1 MLLGALLLIA
11 PLSAAL
17 TVAAVDMLAGFVGV
31 ALDDSVGL
39 LVSLGAAVVGL
50 EVAAE
55 TAAVRLHGFAVL
67 DRGGRSRCAIR
78 YASVGATVLSGSSW
92 PWCSSPTCSAGS
104 FPCGARVSSRL
115 PRTRGYGLT
124 GRSTADVPFR
134 PPTRFFRDRS
144 TLRFSPRRPR
154 GRARRPFRGPVRR
167 SPLLC
172 HLPRR

>member
-31 ALDDSVGL
+31 ALDGPVGL

-50 EVAAE
+50 EVVAE

-78 YASVGATVLSGSSW
+78 YASVGATVLSGLVVTVVFLAVALGW
-92 PWCSSPTCSAGS
+92 LLFRAGLA
-104 FPCGARVSSRL
+104 FRRGCREHVGA
-115 PRTRGYGLT
+115 G
-124 GRSTADVPFR
+124 
-134 PPTRFFRDRS
+134 
-144 TLRFSPRRPR
+144 
-154 GRARRPFRGPVRR
+154 
-167 SPLLC
+167 
-172 HLPRR
+172 

>member
-31 ALDDSVGL
+31 ALDGPVGL

-78 YASVGATVLSGSSW
+78 YASVGATVLSGLVVAVVFLADVLGWLLSVRGSRFVAAAANTW
-92 PWCSSPTCSAGS
+92 VRANRAVDGRRSVSAPDS
-104 FPCGARVSSRL
+104 VL
-115 PRTRGYGLT
+115 PR
-124 GRSTADVPFR
+124 SFDASF
-134 PPTRFFRDRS
+134 
-144 TLRFSPRRPR
+144 
-154 GRARRPFRGPVRR
+154 
-167 SPLLC
+167 
-172 HLPRR
+172 